1 MHSCC
6 RYLHS
11 PERVKHR
18 VGELMLEF
26 DENKDDALSE
36 PEIGDGLEAVCALLT
51 CPALS
56 SDGQDVPKSAP
67 EVHEEL

>member
-11 PERVKHR
+11 PEQVKHR

-36 PEIGDGLEAVCALLT
+36 PEIGDGLEAVVEGMRLEAGLVIL
-51 CPALS
+51 
-56 SDGQDVPKSAP
+56 
-67 EVHEEL
+67 